1 MDINV
6 RMARMDDLDEVLRL
20 LRQIA
25 ALHEQGRPDIFRK
38 NAAKYEAE
46 EYRRIITNPDTPV
59 FIAEGEDGAVLG
71 YVFCQLQVRENHPL
85 MRDMRTLYVDD
96 LCVDEAAR
104 GRHIGTALMD
114 AAVAFAR
121 EKGCHNVDLNVWEFN
136 EGARAF
142 YERYGMHT
150 MKRYMEL
157 IL

>member
-1 MDINV
+1 MAVVV
-6 RMARMDDLDEVLRL
+6 RKARMKDLDGVLRL

-38 NAAKYEAE
+38 SAAKYDADEFG
-46 EYRRIITNPDTPV
+46 RIITNPDTPV
-59 FIAEGEDGAVLG
+59 FVAEADGTLAG
-71 YVFCQLQVRENHPL
+71 YVFCQLQIRENHPL
-85 MRDMRTLYVDD
+85 MRDMRTLYIDD
-96 LCVDEAAR
+96 LCVDEACR

-121 EKGCHNVDLNVWEFN
+121 EQRCHNVDLNVWEFN

-142 YERYGMHT
+142 YERCGMHT
-150 MKRYMEL
+150 MKRYMEI